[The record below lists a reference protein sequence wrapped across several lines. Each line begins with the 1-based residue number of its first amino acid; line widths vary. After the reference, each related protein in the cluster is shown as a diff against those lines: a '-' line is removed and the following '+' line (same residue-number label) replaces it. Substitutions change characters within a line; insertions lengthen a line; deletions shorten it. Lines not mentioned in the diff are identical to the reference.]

1 MVVYVTNKAITKNR
15 ALLDGRWDKH
25 DDKDA
30 ANVADLISQ
39 GKCNYYDLP
48 DIELRDVRSLLSL
61 RRRLKRQEH
70 GTRIRDDG

>member
-1 MVVYVTNKAITKNR
+1 
-15 ALLDGRWDKH
+15 DKH